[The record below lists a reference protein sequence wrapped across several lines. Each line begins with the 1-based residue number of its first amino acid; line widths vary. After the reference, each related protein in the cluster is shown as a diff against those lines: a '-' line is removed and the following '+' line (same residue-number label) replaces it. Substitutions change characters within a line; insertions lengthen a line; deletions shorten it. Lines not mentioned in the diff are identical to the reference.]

1 MKKIFVT
8 GGSGFLG
15 KFLINHFKDKFK
27 LIYPSSKECNL
38 LNSKDLEK
46 YSSIKFDF
54 IFHLAAWT
62 QAGDFCLKHP
72 SDQWVI
78 NQIMNTNILSWW
90 QKKQKNAKIIIIG
103 TSCSYS
109 PSLEHSEI
117 NYLKGEPIDSLYTYA
132 MTKRMLLNGVMAAQK
147 QYNLKWLCL
156 VPSTLYGPNYHKDGR
171 QMHFIFDLV
180 RKLLDGKFNNKEVI
194 LWGDGNQKREVI
206 HVKDFLIV
214 FEKLLSEENEI
225 FNIGSGEEKTIKEF
239 AKIISNQINFDEG
252 KIVYDTGKYV
262 GAKSKVLNI
271 NKLKNFY
278 PTFEKESIK
287 IEDGLKELISWFK
300 KNHD

>member
-15 KFLINHFKDKFK
+15 KFLINHFKGKFE
-27 LIYPSSKECNL
+27 LIYPSSNECNL
-38 LNSKDLEK
+38 LNVKDLEK

-194 LWGDGNQKREVI
+194 LWGDGNQKREII
-206 HVKDFLIV
+206 HVKDFLRV

-225 FNIGSGEEKTIKEF
+225 FNIGSGDEKTIKEF

-271 NKLKNFY
+271 NKLKIFY